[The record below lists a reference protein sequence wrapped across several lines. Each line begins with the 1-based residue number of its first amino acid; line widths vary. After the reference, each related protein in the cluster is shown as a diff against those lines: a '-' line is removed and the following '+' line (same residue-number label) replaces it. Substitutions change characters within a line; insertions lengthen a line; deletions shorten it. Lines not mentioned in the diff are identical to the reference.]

1 MLLKETGNEKMV
13 RFRPLIFKSNTFRN
27 LSLPY
32 STEIGIWIDL
42 LHLNYNNN
50 NNNNNNDSNNDNNNG
65 LLAYPSE
72 GWLFYATH
80 LLQTS

>member
-50 NNNNNNDSNNDNNNG
+50 NNNNDNNNG

>member
-13 RFRPLIFKSNTFRN
+13 RLRPLIFKSNTFRN

-50 NNNNNNDSNNDNNNG
+50 NNNDDNNNG

>member
-13 RFRPLIFKSNTFRN
+13 RLRPLIFKSNTFRN

-50 NNNNNNDSNNDNNNG
+50 NNNDNNNG

-72 GWLFYATH
+72 EWLFYATH

>member
-13 RFRPLIFKSNTFRN
+13 QLRPLIFKSNTFRN

-50 NNNNNNDSNNDNNNG
+50 NNNDNNNG

>member
-13 RFRPLIFKSNTFRN
+13 QLRPLIFKSNTFRN

-50 NNNNNNDSNNDNNNG
+50 NNNNDNNNG

>member
-13 RFRPLIFKSNTFRN
+13 RLRPLIFKSNTFRN

-42 LHLNYNNN
+42 LHHNYNNN
-50 NNNNNNDSNNDNNNG
+50 NNNDNNNG

>member
-13 RFRPLIFKSNTFRN
+13 RLRPLIFKSNTFRN

-32 STEIGIWIDL
+32 STEIGIWKDL

-50 NNNNNNDSNNDNNNG
+50 NNNDNNNG

>member
-1 MLLKETGNEKMV
+1 MPLKETGNEKMV
-13 RFRPLIFKSNTFRN
+13 RLRPLIFKSNTFRN

-50 NNNNNNDSNNDNNNG
+50 NNNNDNNNG

>member
-13 RFRPLIFKSNTFRN
+13 RLRPLIFKSNTFRN

-50 NNNNNNDSNNDNNNG
+50 NDNNNG

>member
-13 RFRPLIFKSNTFRN
+13 RLRPLIFKSNTFRN

-50 NNNNNNDSNNDNNNG
+50 NNNDNNNG
-65 LLAYPSE
+65 LLAYLSE

-80 LLQTS
+80 LLQTN

>member
-13 RFRPLIFKSNTFRN
+13 RLRPLIFKSNTFRN

-50 NNNNNNDSNNDNNNG
+50 NNDDNNNG

>member
-13 RFRPLIFKSNTFRN
+13 RLRPLIFKSNTFRN

-50 NNNNNNDSNNDNNNG
+50 NNNNDNNNG

>member
-13 RFRPLIFKSNTFRN
+13 RLRPLIFKSNTFRN

-50 NNNNNNDSNNDNNNG
+50 NNNDNNNG

>member
-13 RFRPLIFKSNTFRN
+13 RLRPLIFKSNTFRN

-42 LHLNYNNN
+42 LHLSYNNN
-50 NNNNNNDSNNDNNNG
+50 NNNNDNNNG